1 MIHHLKQEGR
11 LIELTN
17 LEQIEP
23 TLRFDVRYARDDNFL
38 GRAVYTQPR
47 AFLLK
52 HVADDLLKVHLGL
65 KPHGLGL
72 LIFDG
77 YRPWSVT
84 KLFWDESNENNR
96 QYLANPETGSSHN
109 RGCAVD
115 LSLYRLSNG
124 APIVMPSDF
133 DEMNEKAYV
142 AYAEG
147 DRDSMR
153 LRDLLQERMKQN
165 GFTGIKNEWWHFNHI
180 TNQNWPVMDFT
191 FEEILQAPQ
200 SQHPLLKR

>member
-17 LEQIEP
+17 LEQFEP

-96 QYLANPETGSSHN
+96 QYLANPETGST
-109 RGCAVD
+109 A
-115 LSLYRLSNG
+115 LPRL
-124 APIVMPSDF
+124 
-133 DEMNEKAYV
+133 
-142 AYAEG
+142 
-147 DRDSMR
+147 
-153 LRDLLQERMKQN
+153 
-165 GFTGIKNEWWHFNHI
+165 
-180 TNQNWPVMDFT
+180 
-191 FEEILQAPQ
+191 
-200 SQHPLLKR
+200 